1 VDQQTNDTELLLA
14 IAINH
19 RRTQV
24 ALARDH
30 QEVQRP
36 GLVLIKA
43 RFPHPHMLEVVRED
57 LLCIE
62 LTIFALV
69 LHHGIKRPLFI
80 DVDEDFTDTGDL
92 LTVVIDGRLLDA
104 AVTFYGEFRH
114 TQNYNRFIRSAGE
127 PRTIDGQPSYTV
139 AVASRYRVYLQ
150 GTYRRSSMEE
160 AGVTYDIGD
169 PYVKPSFTLGIEE
182 EYMVLDPTTLNLR
195 SHVSLELLSKGRL
208 LLHEHIKPEM
218 HGSMLEIGT
227 GICKNVKEARFEVT
241 KIRSIVAHL
250 ARQNG
255 LLIGAASTH
264 PYSRWE
270 DQEIYPDDRYQV
282 LIEDMQ
288 LLARS
293 LLIFGMHIHIGIE
306 NREVQIQLMNEMRYF
321 LPHIL
326 AISTNSP
333 FWEGMDTGLKSY
345 RSKIFERFPR
355 TALPDLFSSWSE
367 YDNYVKLLVKTGSI
381 DNAKKIW
388 WDIRPH
394 PFFPTLEVRIC
405 DLPMRIEETIAIAA
419 LCQALAAKLYS
430 MYEKNLSFRQYRRSL
445 LMENKWRAVRYG
457 LDGKLIDW
465 GRQKEMPARELVREL
480 LDFVDDVVDELGSRR
495 EIEYIYQILEM
506 GSGADRQLR
515 VWKETGSMEE
525 VAKYI
530 HRETNA
536 GLIEDVT
543 PFLSNV
549 QPAAP
554 GMVQETMKS
563 IRSENSPE

>member
-1 VDQQTNDTELLLA
+1 
-14 IAINH
+14 
-19 RRTQV
+19 
-24 ALARDH
+24 
-30 QEVQRP
+30 
-36 GLVLIKA
+36 
-43 RFPHPHMLEVVRED
+43 
-57 LLCIE
+57 
-62 LTIFALV
+62 
-69 LHHGIKRPLFI
+69 
-80 DVDEDFTDTGDL
+80 
-92 LTVVIDGRLLDA
+92 
-104 AVTFYGEFRH
+104 
-114 TQNYNRFIRSAGE
+114 
-127 PRTIDGQPSYTV
+127 
-139 AVASRYRVYLQ
+139 
-150 GTYRRSSMEE
+150 MEE
-160 AGVTYDIGD
+160 TGINYDIGD

-182 EYMVLDPTTLNLR
+182 EYMVLDPTTLNLK

-367 YDNYVKLLVKTGSI
+367 YDHYVNLLVKTGSI

-430 MYEKNLSFRQYRRSL
+430 LYEKNLSFRQYRRSL

-480 LDFVDDVVDELGSRR
+480 LDFVDDVVDDLGSRR

-530 HRETNA
+530 QRETNA

-549 QPAAP
+549 QPAP
-554 GMVQETMKS
+554 PDMIEEKMTS
-563 IRSENSPE
+563 IRSEQSPE

>member
-1 VDQQTNDTELLLA
+1 
-14 IAINH
+14 
-19 RRTQV
+19 
-24 ALARDH
+24 
-30 QEVQRP
+30 
-36 GLVLIKA
+36 
-43 RFPHPHMLEVVRED
+43 
-57 LLCIE
+57 
-62 LTIFALV
+62 
-69 LHHGIKRPLFI
+69 
-80 DVDEDFTDTGDL
+80 
-92 LTVVIDGRLLDA
+92 
-104 AVTFYGEFRH
+104 
-114 TQNYNRFIRSAGE
+114 
-127 PRTIDGQPSYTV
+127 
-139 AVASRYRVYLQ
+139 
-150 GTYRRSSMEE
+150 MEE
-160 AGVTYDIGD
+160 TGITYDVGD

-182 EYMVLDPTTLNLR
+182 EYMVLDPTTLSLK

-355 TALPDLFSSWSE
+355 TALPDLFSSWGE

-430 MYEKNLSFRQYRRSL
+430 LYEKNLSFRQYRRSL

-480 LDFVDDVVDELGSRR
+480 LDFVDDVVDDLGSRR

-549 QPAAP
+549 QPATP
-554 GMVQETMKS
+554 DLIQEKMTS
-563 IRSENSPE
+563 IRSEQSPE

>member
-1 VDQQTNDTELLLA
+1 
-14 IAINH
+14 
-19 RRTQV
+19 
-24 ALARDH
+24 
-30 QEVQRP
+30 
-36 GLVLIKA
+36 
-43 RFPHPHMLEVVRED
+43 
-57 LLCIE
+57 
-62 LTIFALV
+62 
-69 LHHGIKRPLFI
+69 
-80 DVDEDFTDTGDL
+80 
-92 LTVVIDGRLLDA
+92 
-104 AVTFYGEFRH
+104 
-114 TQNYNRFIRSAGE
+114 
-127 PRTIDGQPSYTV
+127 
-139 AVASRYRVYLQ
+139 
-150 GTYRRSSMEE
+150 MEE

-355 TALPDLFSSWSE
+355 TALPDLFSSWGE

-405 DLPMRIEETIAIAA
+405 DLPMRIEEAIAIAA

-549 QPAAP
+549 QPAP
-554 GMVQETMKS
+554 PDMIQEKMTS
-563 IRSENSPE
+563 IRSEQSPE